1 MTSATSLPATFSPQ
15 WLDARLASLLPGY
28 PDVPLCVALS
38 GGVDSV
44 TLLVAL
50 AEFAHR
56 KSLRA
61 IHVHHGLHAN
71 ADRWTDHCVSLARRL
86 RVPLDV
92 VRLKLTP
99 GRGESVEA
107 TARDARYAAL
117 MQALHPGEVLLTAHH
132 QDDQLETVL
141 LQLLRGAGVAG
152 LAAMPEVTPFAAGR
166 LARPLLSRSRAELE
180 SWARARKLAWVED
193 DSNLNERFD
202 RNYLRGTVL
211 PLIRTRWPGAATA
224 VSRTARHAGEAQR
237 LLDTLARAD
246 VESAAIGNQLSVQRL
261 RALDIERRRNALRY
275 WISAQGHRVPDSSR
289 LDEIAGPLLSAR
301 ADARPAVC
309 WGDSVVKREA
319 DALWLGSERV
329 KQTPSEEVAWH
340 WEEARRLELRRLRR
354 RAPTCIRPVRAA
366 RSRDTALDADHSRPA
381 RRRAIAS
388 GTNCANAHT
397 QISATGSARSAR

>member
-1 MTSATSLPATFSPQ
+1 M
-15 WLDARLASLLPGY
+15 R
-28 PDVPLCVALS
+28 
-38 GGVDSV
+38 
-44 TLLVAL
+44 
-50 AEFAHR
+50 
-56 KSLRA
+56 
-61 IHVHHGLHAN
+61 
-71 ADRWTDHCVSLARRL
+71 
-86 RVPLDV
+86 
-92 VRLKLTP
+92 
-99 GRGESVEA
+99 
-107 TARDARYAAL
+107 
-117 MQALHPGEVLLTAHH
+117 ALHPGEVLLTAHH

-193 DSNLNERFD
+193 DSNVNERFD

-261 RALDIERRRNALRY
+261 RAFDIERRRNALRY

-329 KQTPSEEVAWH
+329 RQTPSEEVTWD
-340 WEEARRLELRRLRR
+340 WQEAHRLELPAFGGVLQLVSDPYGPLDLETLPSMLTIRARRGGERLRPGRTARTRTLKSLLQEARVPHDERATLPLIYNNDQLLAVADRWVDASVQASDTSMR
-354 RAPTCIRPVRAA
+354 RARFVWRT
-366 RSRDTALDADHSRPA
+366 S
-381 RRRAIAS
+381 
-388 GTNCANAHT
+388 
-397 QISATGSARSAR
+397 